1 MFPIQV
7 ADVPGVIKILDW
19 FEASE
24 SFFIVMEK
32 FVGQDLF
39 DYISEQ
45 GPLKEAEARETFTKV
60 RVLLHHLFVIYCFD
74 WLSIHGYREGG

>member
-1 MFPIQV
+1 MFSVQV

-45 GPLKEAEARETFTKV
+45 GPMKEAEARDLFTKV
-60 RVLLHHLFVIYCFD
+60 LILMHHPPLVYFFVALYL
-74 WLSIHGYREGG
+74 WL

>member
-1 MFPIQV
+1 MFSVQV

-45 GPLKEAEARETFTKV
+45 GPMKEAEARDLFTKV
-60 RVLLHHLFVIYCFD
+60 LIPFHHSFLVNFFLALHS
-74 WLSIHGYREGG
+74 WL